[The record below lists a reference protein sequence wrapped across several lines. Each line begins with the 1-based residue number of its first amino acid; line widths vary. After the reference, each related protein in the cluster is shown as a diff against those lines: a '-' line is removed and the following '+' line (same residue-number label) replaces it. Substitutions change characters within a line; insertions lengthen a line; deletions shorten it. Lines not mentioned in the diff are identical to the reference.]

1 MGGRKMTNDLKTID
15 VVRNNVQQAEATGA
29 TLAEIEHHLLGNDL
43 VWSAYLAA
51 EHQGNW
57 LDRFLEN

>member
-1 MGGRKMTNDLKTID
+1 MTNDLKSID
-15 VVRNNVQQAEATGA
+15 AVRNNVRQAEATGA
-29 TLAEIEHHLLGNDL
+29 TLAEIEHHLLCNDL

-51 EHQGNW
+51 AHQGNW

>member
-1 MGGRKMTNDLKTID
+1 MTNDLKSID

-29 TLAEIEHHLLGNDL
+29 TLAEIEHHLLGNEL

-57 LDRFLEN
+57 INRFLEN

>member
-1 MGGRKMTNDLKTID
+1 MTNDLKTID

-57 LDRFLEN
+57 LNRFLEN

>member
-1 MGGRKMTNDLKTID
+1 MTNDLKTID

-57 LDRFLEN
+57 INRFLEN